1 MNQSIITNPVLPI
14 QEESCE
20 SHDSSVQNGISHL
33 CLELINDSFA
43 KGHILSTTPKYTR
56 MYQLGSLKTP
66 SPFRHKY
73 HTKKLGYKSASPKV
87 PLSFVKS
94 RATTISIK

>member
-1 MNQSIITNPVLPI
+1 MLLSFCCYLLVVHIFINLYITL
-14 QEESCE
+14 QESCE

-66 SPFRHKY
+66 SPIP
-73 HTKKLGYKSASPKV
+73 T
-87 PLSFVKS
+87 
-94 RATTISIK
+94 